1 MPSWQ
6 EYKDIAKSRG
16 ALALELFVVES
27 TPIGDPDLLK
37 ATLPNHLAYQKDME
51 AKGALVLA
59 GPLSDLTGEE
69 MQGCGLIVYRAAS
82 FEDARAMAEADPM
95 HKAGARS
102 FTLRRWLVNEGSL
115 SVSVTL
121 SEQRM
126 TLA

>member
-1 MPSWQ
+1 
-6 EYKDIAKSRG
+6 
-16 ALALELFVVES
+16 LALELFVVES

-37 ATLPNHLAYQKDME
+37 ATLPSHLAYQKDME

-102 FTLRRWLVNEGSL
+102 FTLRRWLVNEGSI

-126 TLA
+126 TLT